1 MISSPSTAT
10 PFSSD
15 AATSKLFDQSALSTL
30 AQRLV
35 EAARHAGADAADAV
49 AVRGISQGVEVRDGR
64 VLFCEVKSQAGRL
77 SPDQVLWLDALK
89 ECDVDYFLLRP
100 DTLDTFLA
108 VIR

>member
-1 MISSPSTAT
+1 MTLLR
-10 PFSSD
+10 
-15 AATSKLFDQSALSTL
+15 AATEDELLTAATEALTL
-30 AQRLV
+30 YRWRWTH
-35 EAARHAGADAADAV
+35 ARRSDRALTMGHPGLPDIIA
-49 AVRGISQGVEVRDGR
+49 VRDGR
-64 VLFCEVKSQAGRL
+64 VLFCEVKSQVGRL